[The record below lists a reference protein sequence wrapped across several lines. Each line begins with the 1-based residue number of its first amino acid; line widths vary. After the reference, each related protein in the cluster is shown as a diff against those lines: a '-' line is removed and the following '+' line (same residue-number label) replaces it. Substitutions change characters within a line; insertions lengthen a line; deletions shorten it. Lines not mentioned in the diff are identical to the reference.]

1 MSARNIEFATK
12 RLHSFGLR
20 SRLYSFFFLAT
31 SALTLG
37 VSAFIDDAQSLS
49 SILTGACLLMIP
61 CVMYFTSIVLG
72 KVTTQ
77 ILSKQVSSND
87 QFNTAFSGPFS
98 GVSWLIYLLTFGL
111 AGAEVLFDYYVD
123 KSFGVYSIFLVGF
136 TVVWLAR
143 FYTMFDDLKESVRYL
158 KQSVDQVDATV
169 LPPAER
175 ILVEEVQRGNT
186 ETLVDKRD
194 ELNSL

>member
-1 MSARNIEFATK
+1 M
-12 RLHSFGLR
+12 L
-20 SRLYSFFFLAT
+20 
-31 SALTLG
+31 
-37 VSAFIDDAQSLS
+37 
-49 SILTGACLLMIP
+49 IP

-72 KVTTQ
+72 KVTQ
-77 ILSKQVSSND
+77 GILKKTVSSND
-87 QFNTAFSGPFS
+87 EFNTAFSGPFS
-98 GVSWLIYLLTFGL
+98 GISWMIYILTFGL

-123 KSFGVYSIFLVGF
+123 KSFGIYSVFLVGF

-143 FYTMFDDLKESVRYL
+143 FYTMFDDLKESVNFL
-158 KQSVDQVDATV
+158 KEEVSRVDATV

-175 ILVEEVQRGNT
+175 TLVEEAQRGNT